1 MPSFAFLSPNSVEQN
16 SLIFEFSSNT
26 TEVNA
31 IAGGMYRVFHL
42 NKYSLL
48 VYFSSV
54 WDIY

>member
-48 VYFSSV
+48 IYFSLL